1 MNKLGWIINYRLI
14 NTCENSQVASHH
26 RNVRFAELEMYTVTN
41 MSRSS
46 VAIVVDF
53 VVVVL
58 VVVVVVQVTFSLSQ

>member
-1 MNKLGWIINYRLI
+1 M
-14 NTCENSQVASHH
+14 NTCETFQVASHH

-53 VVVVL
+53 VVVV
-58 VVVVVVQVTFSLSQ
+58 VVQVIFSLSQ

>member
-1 MNKLGWIINYRLI
+1 M
-14 NTCENSQVASHH
+14 NTCETFQVASHH

-58 VVVVVVQVTFSLSQ
+58 VVVVVVQVIFSLSQ